1 MNMAQK
7 TQDQASQSLEQQ
19 DYIMASVEFG
29 QRLANG
35 NCGHVGI
42 CNVSDAAL
50 PSDAP
55 IQRRLRCR
63 QAIAHIQANN
73 EGRPIFF
80 FPRDKMLPCTQRA
93 FFRGASFLLPEAYVL
108 PVQWQNQLPQLQ
120 SFMLTAGQYHIEK
133 YAAGFLIRF

>member
-1 MNMAQK
+1 MTRK
-7 TQDQASQSLEQQ
+7 TQDKASQSQEQH
-19 DYIMASVEFG
+19 DYITASVEFG

-42 CNVSDAAL
+42 CNVSDATL
-50 PSDAP
+50 PSEAP
-55 IQRRLRCR
+55 IPRHQRCR
-63 QAIAHIQANN
+63 QAIAQIKANN

>member
-1 MNMAQK
+1 MTRK
-7 TQDQASQSLEQQ
+7 TQDKASQSQEQQ
-19 DYIMASVEFG
+19 DYITASVEFG

-63 QAIAHIQANN
+63 QAIAQIKANN

>member
-1 MNMAQK
+1 MNTSHK

-19 DYIMASVEFG
+19 DYIIASVEFG

-55 IQRRLRCR
+55 IPRRQRCR
-63 QAIAHIQANN
+63 QAIAQIKADK
-73 EGRPIFF
+73 EGRPVFF

-93 FFRGASFLLPEAYVL
+93 FFRGASFLITEAYGL
-108 PVQWQNQLPQLQ
+108 PLQWQNQLPLLQ
-120 SFMLTAGQYHIEK
+120 FFLLPVGQYHIEK
-133 YAAGFLIRF
+133 FAAGFLIRF